1 MKKIIIAI
9 AMLLTM
15 GVQAQSQQK
24 YQINGNNIVA
34 VSQAKQK
41 KEAQKTSYTYT
52 IKGKTYEHGC
62 KGQLLHH
69 PYISQNRQGL
79 QILPTK
85 GCTTDAQGTEQQIK
99 YGKCLGREE

>member
-1 MKKIIIAI
+1 MKKIILTI

-41 KEAQKTSYTYT
+41 KEAQTTSYTYT
-52 IKGKTYEHGC
+52 IKGKTYQVY
-62 KGQLLHH
+62 KGAKGSY
-69 PYISQNRQGL
+69 YIIRTSGKTGKQYKYY
-79 QILPTK
+79 LPKDVQQMLSSKTK
-85 GCTTDAQGTEQQIK
+85 
-99 YGKCLGREE
+99 

>member
-1 MKKIIIAI
+1 MKKIILTI

-34 VSQAKQK
+34 VSQTKAK

-52 IKGKTYEHGC
+52 IKGKTYEVYQGA
-62 KGQLLHH
+62 KGSY
-69 PYISQNRQGL
+69 YIIRTSAKTGKDYKYY
-79 QILPTK
+79 LPKDVQTMLK
-85 GCTTDAQGTEQQIK
+85 EK
-99 YGKCLGREE
+99 NKNNNNK

>member
-52 IKGKTYEHGC
+52 IKGKTYEVYQGA
-62 KGQLLHH
+62 KGSY
-69 PYISQNRQGL
+69 YIIRTSAKTGKDYRYYLPKDVQQMLKEQNN
-79 QILPTK
+79 K
-85 GCTTDAQGTEQQIK
+85 
-99 YGKCLGREE
+99 

>member
-1 MKKIIIAI
+1 MKKLIIAI

-15 GVQAQSQQK
+15 GVQAQSLQK
-24 YQINGNNIVA
+24 HQINGNNIVA
-34 VSQAKQK
+34 VSQTKAK

-52 IKGKTYEHGC
+52 IKGKTYEGQ
-62 KGQLLHH
+62 GQLLHH

-85 GCTTDAQGTEQQIK
+85 GYSDNAQEQGQ
-99 YGKCLGREE
+99 

>member
-52 IKGKTYEHGC
+52 IKGKTYEVY
-62 KGQLLHH
+62 KGAKGSY
-69 PYISQNRQGL
+69 YIIRTSTKTGKDYRYY
-79 QILPTK
+79 LPKDIQTMLK
-85 GCTTDAQGTEQQIK
+85 NK
-99 YGKCLGREE
+99 NK

>member
-1 MKKIIIAI
+1 MKKIILAI

-24 YQINGNNIVA
+24 YQTNGNNIVA

-52 IKGKTYEHGC
+52 IKGKTYEVYQGA
-62 KGQLLHH
+62 KGSY
-69 PYISQNRQGL
+69 YIVRTSTKTGKDYKYY
-79 QILPTK
+79 LPKDVQKMLTK
-85 GCTTDAQGTEQQIK
+85 TK
-99 YGKCLGREE
+99 